1 MSNHAAFIHVEN
13 LVKTFVDGTDEV
25 EVLRGLS
32 LSVAEGEVL
41 AITGESG
48 SGKSTLL
55 HLLGGLD
62 TPTSGD
68 VHFDGADITSLTA
81 ARLDEFRSRE
91 VGFVFQ
97 FHHLMAEF
105 SALEN
110 VAIGGM
116 VAGMAAAP
124 AQAKARELLVRVGLE
139 HRLTHRPPKLSGGE
153 RQRVALAR
161 ALVNEPRV
169 ILADEP
175 TGNLDRTTSDAVHDL
190 IWDLRDRFGQTFVVV
205 THNASLAERS
215 DRTVTLVDGRIDD
228 NPDHV

>member
-1 MSNHAAFIHVEN
+1 MSDRAAFIQVEN
-13 LVKTFVDGTDEV
+13 LVKTFVDGADEV
-25 EVLRGLS
+25 AVLRGLT
-32 LSVAEGEVL
+32 LSVGEGEVL
-41 AITGESG
+41 AVVGESG
-48 SGKSTLL
+48 AGKSTLL

-62 TPTSGD
+62 SPTSGA
-68 VHFDGADITSLTA
+68 VLYEGRDIASLPPA
-81 ARLDEFRSRE
+81 QLDEFRSQE

-97 FHHLMAEF
+97 FHHLMVEF

-116 VAGMAAAP
+116 VAGMSASAA
-124 AQAKARELLVRVGLE
+124 QGRARELLVRVGLE
-139 HRLTHRPPKLSGGE
+139 DRLTHRPPKLSGGE

-175 TGNLDRTTSDAVHDL
+175 TGNLDRRTSEAVHDL

-205 THNASLAERS
+205 THNPSLAERS
-215 DRTVTLVDGRIDD
+215 DRTVTLVDGRVDD
-228 NPDHV
+228 TTH